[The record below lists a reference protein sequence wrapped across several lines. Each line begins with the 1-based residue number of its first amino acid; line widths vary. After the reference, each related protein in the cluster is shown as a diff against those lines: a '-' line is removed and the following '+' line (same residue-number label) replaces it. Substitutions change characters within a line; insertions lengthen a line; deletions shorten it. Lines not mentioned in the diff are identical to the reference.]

1 MGLRGAADGMKKRVQ
16 VGMSIFTIWA
26 SSSRYVKYLK
36 GGTTC
41 VLLFHVSTLL
51 DVDECCDLKTIVYD
65 LL

>member
-16 VGMSIFTIWA
+16 VGMCIFTIWA
-26 SSSRYVKYLK
+26 SSSHCVKYLK

-41 VLLFHVSTLL
+41 VLLFHVSTQL
-51 DVDECCDLKTIVYD
+51 DVDDCCDLKTIIYD